1 MQNADVGSS
10 DGIDSY
16 AKEVE
21 EIVEMLDAL
30 KEDLERKETLLM
42 KVEETLEDTE
52 KVLEKKIQEIVEKDN
67 KLKKIED
74 ILLRKEEDMK
84 LQEEELQTNAAL
96 EYLSFKVREEDLA
109 SIEEKSQSGELEKEY
124 GDKLRQLEEM
134 LETKELQLRDMQEQ
148 LDKGVVIS
156 SEELSGEGLDAK
168 MQAKLDEVKKKE
180 TELEEMKDHL
190 MMMESRLR
198 DEQEDLMHEATK
210 IKTRMA
216 RGDQAQQENM
226 SRKEE
231 QLEKMEGELL
241 EAQKEVTNFKKI
253 LEDLELKLQEKED
266 EIKEREDE
274 LSEKSDELLQ
284 KSGLNPDELKQISL
298 SEDEIKYR
306 VDKELKKKEIDL
318 ETKLS
323 RKSERRIKPLMKK
336 IELLER
342 RNDELENLEGELERA
357 RGELSN
363 KESQMTER
371 FDEISFLEKKMAKR
385 EERIQAERMQLEE
398 ERKKVMMSR
407 DGEHAMGVNEELQ
420 MKNEELKQLEDKLR
434 EREEFLK
441 QKESEIQRMEDKV
454 ISTDLEMEIAV
465 EKEKDIQKIKTGVRR
480 LDDLMYGGLPLS
492 SNIFIYGPPFTGKQ
506 TLLNLYIAEGLKKGI
521 PAIYLLIDK
530 TPSEIRDNLKLVL
543 PKVATFEKKG
553 LLHYIDAYSRG
564 MGIEGEE
571 TNTIYVDKP
580 TDMDDIL
587 MAVTNLQKTMS
598 GKSKYHKIALHSVS
612 TLMAYSDAMTTF
624 RFLQTLTSRCKRS
637 GAASMFVMD
646 RGMFSEAEVQTLK
659 HLMNGVIEFKT
670 EDLKNYL
677 RVEGIGDVR
686 TRGWIEYSH
695 STNSITL
702 IGSFAVDHIR

>member
-1 MQNADVGSS
+1 
-10 DGIDSY
+10 
-16 AKEVE
+16 
-21 EIVEMLDAL
+21 
-30 KEDLERKETLLM
+30 
-42 KVEETLEDTE
+42 
-52 KVLEKKIQEIVEKDN
+52 
-67 KLKKIED
+67 
-74 ILLRKEEDMK
+74 
-84 LQEEELQTNAAL
+84 
-96 EYLSFKVREEDLA
+96 
-109 SIEEKSQSGELEKEY
+109 
-124 GDKLRQLEEM
+124 
-134 LETKELQLRDMQEQ
+134 
-148 LDKGVVIS
+148 
-156 SEELSGEGLDAK
+156 
-168 MQAKLDEVKKKE
+168 
-180 TELEEMKDHL
+180 
-190 MMMESRLR
+190 
-198 DEQEDLMHEATK
+198 
-210 IKTRMA
+210 
-216 RGDQAQQENM
+216 
-226 SRKEE
+226 
-231 QLEKMEGELL
+231 
-241 EAQKEVTNFKKI
+241 
-253 LEDLELKLQEKED
+253 
-266 EIKEREDE
+266 
-274 LSEKSDELLQ
+274 
-284 KSGLNPDELKQISL
+284 
-298 SEDEIKYR
+298 
-306 VDKELKKKEIDL
+306 
-318 ETKLS
+318 
-323 RKSERRIKPLMKK
+323 
-336 IELLER
+336 
-342 RNDELENLEGELERA
+342 
-357 RGELSN
+357 
-363 KESQMTER
+363 MTER

-521 PAIYLLIDK
+521 PALYLLIDK